1 MGWDRVTV
9 ATCKESPIILV
20 YFVREA
26 DSGRGRCTVSKNSW
40 YSIPKLP
47 KSPHQESDEPSH
59 CGRCCERGY
68 FWTSAYSV
76 FYYCLMML
84 RAILSAQFF
93 CLGNITPCKPFDTRS
108 LLVGLRNLLRSIAV
122 RIPKAGSEG
131 RG

>member
-9 ATCKESPIILV
+9 ATCKESPILV

-68 FWTSAYSV
+68 FWTSAY
-76 FYYCLMML
+76 L
-84 RAILSAQFF
+84 
-93 CLGNITPCKPFDTRS
+93 LG
-108 LLVGLRNLLRSIAV
+108 LLLQSHDVAGHLVCTVLLL
-122 RIPKAGSEG
+122 GQHHTL
-131 RG
+131 